1 MCDLTKRTRIGRDG
15 EAHKLRFWLDDA
27 EVRGRG
33 CTPAGEQSSEGE
45 SSDEVPGPV
54 TETRQTIVRL
64 RRRNAAPR
72 RYRSPARAITL
83 VAAAA
88 AAAFTQTDR
97 ARPQLDAHG
106 VAR

>member
-1 MCDLTKRTRIGRDG
+1 MHNLVCDLTKRTRIGRDG

-64 RRRNAAPR
+64 RDATTQRRTA
-72 RYRSPARAITL
+72 TL
-83 VAAAA
+83 
-88 AAAFTQTDR
+88 
-97 ARPQLDAHG
+97 
-106 VAR
+106 